1 MSSPFDG
8 TWRPRYEPPGPDA
21 MPEVQSLVA
30 GFFECR
36 SCHPAFRVPADGQ
49 AHAVD
54 ANPRFDSLE
63 VTVADD
69 RTVRLTGRRDGAV
82 TYQSTMDVAAD
93 GDHLTETYTAVM
105 PVGDRLVPITSHVRG
120 DNDGGSQMVM
130 FRTVSARVGSKAP
143 GAHLVSGSWRV
154 LEMELLN
161 HDEDTTYRLADG
173 RLSMSDRLGR
183 SYTARVDGTIAP
195 YLGDPRFTG
204 VSVRQIDE
212 RTIEE
217 SNLSGD
223 AVVQVTTWHVDPDGQ
238 TMHVRFDD
246 RHGHFM
252 EQAGY
257 KIR

>member
-1 MSSPFDG
+1 MTSPFDG

-21 MPEVQSLVA
+21 IPDHQSLVG
-30 GFFECR
+30 GFFECQ
-36 SCHPAFRVPADGQ
+36 SCHPPFRVPADGQ
-49 AHAVD
+49 AHTVE
-54 ANPRFDSLE
+54 ANPRFESLE
-63 VTVADD
+63 VTIADD

-105 PVGDRLVPITSHVRG
+105 PVGDLLVPITSNVRG
-120 DNDGGSQMVM
+120 DGDDGPQLVM
-130 FRTVSARVGSKAP
+130 FRTVSARLGPKTP
-143 GAHLVSGSWRV
+143 GAHLVTGSWRV
-154 LEMELLN
+154 LEIDLLN

-173 RLSMSDRLGR
+173 NLSMSDRLGR
-183 SYTARVDGTIAP
+183 SYRATVDGTTAP
-195 YLGDPRFTG
+195 YLGDPRFTS
-204 VSVRQIDE
+204 VCVRQIDE

-217 SNLSGD
+217 SNLNGD
-223 AVVQVTTWHVDPDGQ
+223 AVVQVTTWHVDADGQ

-246 RHGHFM
+246 THGHVM